1 MIDSDFDFVPP
12 PEAPVFEPTLEE
24 FADPLV
30 YIAKIKPI
38 AERAGI
44 CKIRPPAVSY
54 IEFLLFCYQLI
65 VIASACFTPD
75 F

>member
-24 FADPLV
+24 FSDPLI

-44 CKIRPPAVSY
+44 CKIRPPAVGFVD
-54 IEFLLFCYQLI
+54 ILCRLI
-65 VIASACFTPD
+65 AYVLQFIWMQCF
-75 F
+75 